1 MHTAVVEI
9 EFDRVKAAE
18 NLRKHGVS
26 FAHAEQALRD
36 PNALT
41 IEDPDAKDEQRFVTL
56 GMDALGRTLVT
67 VHTPRGD
74 RTRIISARQASKSE
88 ATEYAKGI

>member
-1 MHTAVVEI
+1 MDI
-9 EFDRVKAAE
+9 EFDPEKAAA

-26 FAHAEQALRD
+26 FAHAETALRD

-41 IEDPDAKDEQRFVTL
+41 IEDPDAEGEQRLVTL
-56 GMDALGRTLVT
+56 GMDALGRILVV

-74 RTRIISARQASKSE
+74 RTRLISARKASPKECE
-88 ATEYAKGI
+88 AYA